1 MIFKKSKSFY
11 IRNRQDG
18 GLFEIN
24 RDFSLRKYELQN
36 IQQQVNWSPVY
47 SDAYEL
53 KRGNYVR
60 YHLSLGQ
67 FILLFFFSH
76 GFQLKAANGMIWY
89 PFATKKGY
97 LSFSYR
103 SNNGFSNT
111 MRKKQSIAVIL
122 ANAVNLFLPF
132 NRPNLIFEKLSNRA
146 QESGF
151 EYFQYVRKHYPQEN
165 NYFVIKSNSPD
176 LNKIHDKKKI
186 VIHGSFKHFYL
197 LIRAKLFISSE
208 TPGHAYFWRENMGL
222 TANVVR
228 TKPYV
233 FLQHGVLGFKKLDN
247 LFYGDRLTAP
257 VRLITSSQFEQDIVT
272 RQLGYD
278 VQRAPITGLAR
289 WDLINLEQERI
300 KLRDKILLFYTWRP
314 WLDDVDD
321 ETFVQSDYF
330 LAIKHSIQQIKMMHL
345 DKQII
350 VMMHPKMHAA
360 LDEKEIF
367 GIKLWTDNDGP
378 LNELMSS
385 VALLI
390 TDYSSLAWEAYYREV
405 PVIFD
410 MFDQQRYENE
420 VGSYIDL
427 NHIPFGSK
435 VTKDIRDNIQEVI
448 AQSYHLKL
456 ADLQQKHQYFAF
468 EDQNASQRIHEVV
481 ENIDI
486 GAINRDKRQL
496 IIKAIVRLIFK
507 K

>member
-1 MIFKKSKSFY
+1 MNIQLKSRETGTIISITINDQKINSFTAIETGELASPYYDVYIEKNQQLVPYHVNKINMVRLLLFNSRYQRVLENGKMIRPFVKRNKQLSLLYITNNGMTKSKY
-11 IRNRQDG
+11 
-18 GLFEIN
+18 
-24 RDFSLRKYELQN
+24 RK
-36 IQQQVNWSPVY
+36 QVW
-47 SDAYEL
+47 A
-53 KRGNYVR
+53 
-60 YHLSLGQ
+60 
-67 FILLFFFSH
+67 
-76 GFQLKAANGMIWY
+76 
-89 PFATKKGY
+89 Y
-97 LSFSYR
+97 LS
-103 SNNGFSNT
+103 G
-111 MRKKQSIAVIL
+111 KL
-122 ANAVNLFLPF
+122 VNLILPF
-132 NRPNLIFEKLSNRA
+132 NRPILIFEKMSERA

-151 EYFQYVRKHYPQEN
+151 AYFKYVSRLYPHEK
-165 NYFVIKSNSPD
+165 NYFIIKEDSCD
-176 LNKIHDKKKI
+176 YHI
-186 VIHGSFKHFYL
+186 VKNYQNVVRHGSLKYFYL
-197 LIRAKLFISSE
+197 LIRSKMFIGSE
-208 TPGHAYFWRENMGL
+208 TPIHAYFWRENMGL

-289 WDLINLEQERI
+289 WDLINLEQERT